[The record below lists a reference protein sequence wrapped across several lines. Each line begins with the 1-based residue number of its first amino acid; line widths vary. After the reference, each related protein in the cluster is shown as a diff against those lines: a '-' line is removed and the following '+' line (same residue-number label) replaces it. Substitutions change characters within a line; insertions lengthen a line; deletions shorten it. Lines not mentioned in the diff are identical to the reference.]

1 MTGLK
6 IKQFKLDKQA
16 IKQISDDYIVDYP
29 TVYLLNNDKEAY
41 IGETVALKNRMRAHL
56 ANPQRSKLTKAHVIS
71 HNEFNQSATYNIETK
86 LINYFLADQKYILQN
101 KSQTVQSITHNYHNK
116 AYFNEQVFT
125 TLWRQLLTQGIASH
139 SADEI
144 ENKDIYKLSPFKQLS
159 AEQLDL
165 KNTIIEKCTTHIND
179 QKPFVYFIK
188 GEAGVGKSVILSSV
202 FNRIQE
208 LSQDKNSPLYQTD
221 NKLLVNH
228 GEMLKTYE
236 KIASKVKSLKVSNFT
251 KPTTFINDMKKNNDF
266 ADIVFVD
273 EAHLLLSRSDS
284 YNSFVE
290 DNHLE
295 EIIKC
300 SKIVI
305 AVYDEKQVLKL
316 KSYWDENKLAHLNV
330 DYTTEEPYQLKDQF
344 RMKANDEVV
353 DWIDS
358 FVTTEI
364 KPLPHDDN
372 FDFKIFDSALAMY
385 EAIKQKNTMAGLS
398 RIVSTFDYVHMKKN
412 NEVYYVEDT
421 NFKLPW
427 NTTVKGRETW
437 AERQDSIDEVGSIYT
452 VQGFDLN
459 YVGVILGPSVSYD
472 VETDSVKI
480 ITANYCDTAAFSGQT
495 GFDNVELIKQKIV
508 LNSINI
514 LMKRGINGLYIF
526 ASDPALRERLARN
539 D

>member
-1 MTGLK
+1 
-6 IKQFKLDKQA
+6 
-16 IKQISDDYIVDYP
+16 
-29 TVYLLNNDKEAY
+29 
-41 IGETVALKNRMRAHL
+41 
-56 ANPQRSKLTKAHVIS
+56 
-71 HNEFNQSATYNIETK
+71 
-86 LINYFLADQKYILQN
+86 
-101 KSQTVQSITHNYHNK
+101 
-116 AYFNEQVFT
+116 
-125 TLWRQLLTQGIASH
+125 
-139 SADEI
+139 
-144 ENKDIYKLSPFKQLS
+144 
-159 AEQLDL
+159 
-165 KNTIIEKCTTHIND
+165 
-179 QKPFVYFIK
+179 
-188 GEAGVGKSVILSSV
+188 
-202 FNRIQE
+202 
-208 LSQDKNSPLYQTD
+208 
-221 NKLLVNH
+221 
-228 GEMLKTYE
+228 
-236 KIASKVKSLKVSNFT
+236 
-251 KPTTFINDMKKNNDF
+251 
-266 ADIVFVD
+266 
-273 EAHLLLSRSDS
+273 
-284 YNSFVE
+284 
-290 DNHLE
+290 
-295 EIIKC
+295 
-300 SKIVI
+300 
-305 AVYDEKQVLKL
+305 
-316 KSYWDENKLAHLNV
+316 
-330 DYTTEEPYQLKDQF
+330 
-344 RMKANDEVV
+344 MKANDEVV

-385 EAIKQKNTMAGLS
+385 EAIKQKNTTAGLS

-539 D
+539 A